1 LRIQGRFEEMSNIY
15 EYAFE
20 ELMKLE
26 GEYVNDKDDPGGE
39 TNWGIS
45 KRSYP
50 DLDINN
56 LTKLQAKEIYQ
67 RDYWDS
73 IWLDQVVDDFIA
85 AEMFEQAVNMGPA
98 TAVENAQRACNYLGE
113 KLKVDGV
120 MGPNT
125 LHAINLQSGKGV
137 AALLKVLNALQ
148 FQKYLAIVKNNP
160 KMAKYS
166 RGWLSRVKI

>member
-1 LRIQGRFEEMSNIY
+1 MSEMFT
-15 EYAFE
+15 YAFD

-26 GEYVNDKDDPGGE
+26 GEYVNDPDDPGGQ

-50 DLDINN
+50 DLDIAA
-56 LTKLQAKEIYQ
+56 LTRSQAKEIYR

-73 IWLDQVVDDFIA
+73 IWLDHVINDFIA
-85 AEMFEQAVNMGPA
+85 AEIFEQGVNMGPA
-98 TAVENAQRACNYLGE
+98 TAIENAQRACNYLGE

-120 MGPNT
+120 MGVKT
-125 LHAINLQSGKGV
+125 LYAVNQQSGKGV

-148 FQKYLAIVKNNP
+148 FQRYLKLVTDKP
-160 KMAKYS
+160 KMAKYA
-166 RGWLSRVKI
+166 RGWLARIEV